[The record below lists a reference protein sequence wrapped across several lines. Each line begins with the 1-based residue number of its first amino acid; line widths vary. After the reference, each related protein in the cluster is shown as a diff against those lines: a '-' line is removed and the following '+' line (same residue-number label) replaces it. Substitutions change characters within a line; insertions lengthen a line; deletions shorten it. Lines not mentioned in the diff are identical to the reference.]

1 LDKCPQGLRVEG
13 FLNYIFCGHK
23 SPSNP
28 KELME
33 AFL

>member
-1 LDKCPQGLRVEG
+1 MSPKFPTT
-13 FLNYIFCGHK
+13 

-33 AFL
+33 AFFSLPMTPPLKA